1 MEAEVGND
9 KHHLGTSS
17 ARSAVED
24 QPLTSKFND
33 MVPGKD
39 RSLLDRQLCDNKDTF
54 SDMQH
59 KP

>member
-24 QPLTSKFND
+24 QPLTSKSH
-33 MVPGKD
+33 GA
-39 RSLLDRQLCDNKDTF
+39 RERQKSPRQTAL
-54 SDMQH
+54 
-59 KP
+59 